1 MEILGMNRNENF
13 QFSNDGSTYTM
24 YEIED
29 FSQNTSNLME
39 EGTIKYDFFNYPQSS
54 INYDKASFS
63 FIISIPNEIQLT
75 TEEKQAN
82 LSYYS
87 LDDKKRKEIK
97 KCFIKKIDSTYY
109 NFSCSPTY
117 DISTRIDSLQI
128 KIDNNKNTRRR
139 LSLFDKQKSITQ
151 LYPGVVL
158 NANEKIDFEYNVT
171 INNFIKKDD
180 NGLSGGAIAGI
191 VLGSVAAVV
200 AIGIVIYCLIRKKSP
215 KMPVNAANNANFQDS
230 SINMNK

>member
-1 MEILGMNRNENF
+1 MNRNENF
-13 QFSNDGSTYTM
+13 QFSNDGSTYTT

-87 LDDKKRKEIK
+87 LDI
-97 KCFIKKIDSTYY
+97 FVY
-109 NFSCSPTY
+109 
-117 DISTRIDSLQI
+117 
-128 KIDNNKNTRRR
+128 
-139 LSLFDKQKSITQ
+139 
-151 LYPGVVL
+151 
-158 NANEKIDFEYNVT
+158 
-171 INNFIKKDD
+171 NNFLK
-180 NGLSGGAIAGI
+180 
-191 VLGSVAAVV
+191 
-200 AIGIVIYCLIRKKSP
+200 
-215 KMPVNAANNANFQDS
+215 
-230 SINMNK
+230 